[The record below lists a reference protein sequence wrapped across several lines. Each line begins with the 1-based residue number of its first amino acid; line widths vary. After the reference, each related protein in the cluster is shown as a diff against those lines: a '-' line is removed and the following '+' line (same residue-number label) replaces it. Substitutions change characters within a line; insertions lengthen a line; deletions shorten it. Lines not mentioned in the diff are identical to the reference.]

1 MKDSFVTVAFMA
13 MLMACCSPAANG
25 YAADAATP
33 NGVAAIRKGLTKAE
47 VRSRAGEP
55 DCIIVK
61 ANPKENGFAQA
72 ENESLIKEG
81 WFYNTKGR
89 KGSGAEVFFDVNGV
103 VIRRTAG
110 SGLIQCT
117 K

>member
-13 MLMACCSPAANG
+13 ILLACCSPANG
-25 YAADAATP
+25 YAADAAAP
-33 NGVAAIRKGLTKAE
+33 KGVAAIRKGLTKAE

-72 ENESLIKEG
+72 EHESQIKEG
-81 WFYNTKGR
+81 WFYNMKEKKGT
-89 KGSGAEVFFDVNGV
+89 GAEVFFDVNGI